1 MAAPKKRRIP
11 ISIDMTP
18 MVDIAFL
25 LLIFFMSTT
34 VFKQP
39 EEVPVQ
45 LPASHS
51 VRKLPETNVIV
62 ITIPKKKE
70 GEPLEHVLLTLD
82 VAALDFAKGLS
93 AQDPQTGKIAGIH
106 FPTDSLPKVINRLQ
120 LDPQTM
126 VRRVVI
132 KADRSVD
139 YGIVENI
146 METLQKNNL
155 NIVNFVTDLKTDLPG
170 EATPKRTSD
179 LGGTSHDQFANR

>member
-34 VFKQP
+34 VFKKP

-51 VRKLPETNVIV
+51 VRKLPETGVIV
-62 ITIPKKKE
+62 ITVPKKHE
-70 GEPLEHVLLTLD
+70 GENQETILLTLEN
-82 VAALDFAKGLS
+82 AALDYKYGLS
-93 AQDPQTGKIAGIH
+93 QQDPQTGKIAGKQ
-106 FPTDSLPKVINRLQ
+106 FVADSLPKVIKQLMIDRL
-120 LDPQTM
+120 
-126 VRRVVI
+126 VNRVVI
-132 KADRSVD
+132 KADKSVD
-139 YGIVENI
+139 YGVVESI
-146 METLQKNNL
+146 MGTLQKNKL

-170 EATPKRTSD
+170 EGTAKRPTAD
-179 LGGTSHDQFANR
+179 LNRSANEQLAHR